1 MPVTYAYIENGGVLL
16 VGTGTVVA
24 ADIIEVNKSIYA
36 SPEMIKNIRYQ
47 ICDYTAVEN
56 MQISTDE
63 IWAIADQDN
72 RAAEVNPTM
81 LISVAAK
88 KDLSFGLSR
97 VWEAYTDAGPFRTEV
112 FRTVE
117 DCREWIR
124 SQLT

>member
-1 MPVTYAYIENGGVLL
+1 M
-16 VGTGTVVA
+16 TGTVVA

-36 SPEMIKNIRYQ
+36 SPEMIKKIRYQ

-56 MQISTDE
+56 MQISPNE
-63 IWAIADQDN
+63 IWAIAEQDN

-81 LISVAAK
+81 LISIAAK

-97 VWEAYTDAGPFRTEV
+97 VWEAYTGAGPFRTEV

>member
-1 MPVTYAYIENGGVLL
+1 MPVTYEYIENGGVLL

-24 ADIIEVNKSIYA
+24 ADIIDVNKSIYA
-36 SPEMIKNIRYQ
+36 SPEMIKKIRYQ
-47 ICDYTAVEN
+47 IGDYTAVES
-56 MQISTDE
+56 MQISSRE
-63 IWAIADQDN
+63 IEAIADQDK
-72 RAAEVNPTM
+72 RAADVNPTM
-81 LISVAAK
+81 LISIAAK

-97 VWEAYTDAGPFRTEV
+97 VWEAYTNGAPFRTGI